1 MPRAI
6 ASWQGS
12 DRDEP
17 DDPEPTTITAP
28 TEVPDAIVRTT
39 EPAPVAVDRE
49 MDAGALCGRWLTSV
63 RAGVE
68 LEPDARRALVAMA
81 ARAGA
86 AVDQLCGPFVPSAH
100 EALPTAGESTPP
112 GTVVPPTVSTIDSTD
127 IPTPDA
133 PPPTPT
139 DDGTPKATPTLPSE
153 ANGNGPPVQ
162 EPSPVDE
169 GNDASTHG
177 TPNANADA
185 NANGDANAHGGNPNA
200 NSNASGATRQRPPAT
215 AATRVPATRNG
226 NGNARQRLSSATR
239 RTSCKESGAPHDLS
253 NVMRTGRAHSGR
265 AMGVDGVT
273 DNVLA

>member
-1 MPRAI
+1 MTQRHDLDDMFPAGIDDCDEHELRQLFAAALAPAAHDELAAEDSTVAAMSDIVHRQTTVRQFTRRRTPLHRVVASRTAKVAMITGIAVLSTSAAVAAGVLPQPVQSVLDGAARI
-6 ASWQGS
+6 ASGQGS

-86 AVDQLCGPFVPSAH
+86 AVDQLCGPFVPSTH
-100 EALPTAGESTPP
+100 EALPTAEESTPP
-112 GTVVPPTVSTIDSTD
+112 GTVVPPTVPTIDSTD

-133 PPPTPT
+133 PS
-139 DDGTPKATPTLPSE
+139 DS
-153 ANGNGPPVQ
+153 
-162 EPSPVDE
+162 
-169 GNDASTHG
+169 HG
-177 TPNANADA
+177 
-185 NANGDANAHGGNPNA
+185 
-200 NSNASGATRQRPPAT
+200 
-215 AATRVPATRNG
+215 
-226 NGNARQRLSSATR
+226 
-239 RTSCKESGAPHDLS
+239 
-253 NVMRTGRAHSGR
+253 
-265 AMGVDGVT
+265 
-273 DNVLA
+273 